1 MLVGSVYRFNVFFHV
16 RIMLRHLGISLTHKN
31 GFSKVKNSYIKS
43 AYYSICD
50 GHRVNA
56 EETWMHGNWFYTTEH
71 GVFGDGE
78 KATKRST

>member
-1 MLVGSVYRFNVFFHV
+1 MLH
-16 RIMLRHLGISLTHKN
+16 HLGISLTHKD

-50 GHRVNA
+50 DNRVNA
-56 EETWMHGNWFYTTEH
+56 EQTWMHGKWFYTTEH

-78 KATKRST
+78 KATKRSTRHNLT